1 MPLATTG
8 SYVGIIVLPGIVEVF
23 LNNYGLHATF
33 CMFGALAYNT
43 IPCGLV
49 LSDVRSGKQSTEG
62 SGVQSRRETI
72 PSKLR
77 RIESNIQSRA
87 EEGSS
92 GLEAVMAVKSEITY
106 PSNSQSETNNVQDKL
121 NTDRESN
128 NSNSGV
134 QSRSETIPSK
144 LRRIE
149 DNIQSRAEEGS
160 SGLEAVMA
168 VKSEITYPSNS
179 QSETNNVQDKLN
191 TDREKV
197 KPFLPNREVLKVT
210 FNREQRKVHQV
221 LKQSLQL
228 NLEITYPSN
237 SQSETNDVQD
247 KLNTDRESN
256 NSNSGVQ
263 SRSETIPFKL
273 RRIESNIQS
282 RAEEEVKTIPFK
294 LRRIESNIQSR
305 AEEGSSSLEAVMAV
319 KSEITYPSISQSETN
334 NVQDKLNTDRESN
347 NSNSGVQSRSE
358 TIPSKQRGIESNI
371 QSRAEKGSSSLEAV
385 IAVKSEIT
393 YPSNSQSE
401 TNNVQDK
408 LNTDRE
414 SNNSKIQTTTNPFAA
429 ERIIQTVKSIKS
441 FIQTFLVQFKLFGDV
456 VFTLYFITVN
466 MRKFPSNSW
475 TLFLIPLSQE
485 LGVTKQTAVIISA
498 IGGVGGIMG
507 RFLAAVSF
515 KVSKTISPLTLF
527 ATYYLCD
534 AFIFALFPT
543 TTNVI
548 LLGICAFFSGL
559 LLSAKAGM
567 TSGILLHLT
576 TAETFRQ
583 AFGLVDCGCGV
594 YSLLTG
600 FISGASYDVYGSFK
614 NLFRISALVC
624 AISCIFVI
632 FIIFLQK
639 LKKKKHSDS
648 ENGEDSD

>member
-1 MPLATTG
+1 MELPKWTAAFCSLFVINMFASGTMKVCGIFFQSMETVDGVSALLAGLIFVAPSAVSHCVGVGFGFLFLPAVLCLKETASGQFASLMPLATTG

-23 LNNYGLHATF
+23 LKNYGLHATF

-62 SGVQSRRETI
+62 SGVQSRSETI
-72 PSKLR
+72 PFKLR
-77 RIESNIQSRA
+77 RIESNIQLRA

-92 GLEAVMAVKSEITY
+92 SLEAVMAVKSEITY

-121 NTDRESN
+121 NTDWESN
-128 NSNSGV
+128 
-134 QSRSETIPSK
+134 T
-144 LRRIE
+144 
-149 DNIQSRAEEGS
+149 
-160 SGLEAVMA
+160 
-168 VKSEITYPSNS
+168 
-179 QSETNNVQDKLN
+179 
-191 TDREKV
+191 
-197 KPFLPNREVLKVT
+197 
-210 FNREQRKVHQV
+210 
-221 LKQSLQL
+221 
-228 NLEITYPSN
+228 
-237 SQSETNDVQD
+237 
-247 KLNTDRESN
+247 
-256 NSNSGVQ
+256 
-263 SRSETIPFKL
+263 
-273 RRIESNIQS
+273 
-282 RAEEEVKTIPFK
+282 
-294 LRRIESNIQSR
+294 
-305 AEEGSSSLEAVMAV
+305 
-319 KSEITYPSISQSETN
+319 
-334 NVQDKLNTDRESN
+334 
-347 NSNSGVQSRSE
+347 SNSGVQSRSE

-371 QSRAEKGSSSLEAV
+371 QSRAEEGSSSLEAV

-624 AISCIFVI
+624 AISCVFVI
-632 FIIFLQK
+632 CIIFLQK
-639 LKKKKHSDS
+639 LKKKKHADS

>member
-1 MPLATTG
+1 MELPKWTAAFCSLFVINMFASGTMKVCGIFFQSMETVDGVSALLAGLIFVAPSAVSHCVAPIVSAFSSRCLHRHLGLVGGVLVGTSFIGSGLFATHGLHFLLFSITAGVGFGFLFLPAVLCLKETASGQFASLMPLATTG

-23 LNNYGLHATF
+23 LKNYGLHATF

-62 SGVQSRRETI
+62 SGVQSRSETI
-72 PSKLR
+72 PFKLR
-77 RIESNIQSRA
+77 RIESNIQLRA

-92 GLEAVMAVKSEITY
+92 SLEAVMAVKSEITY

-121 NTDRESN
+121 NTDWESN
-128 NSNSGV
+128 
-134 QSRSETIPSK
+134 T
-144 LRRIE
+144 
-149 DNIQSRAEEGS
+149 
-160 SGLEAVMA
+160 
-168 VKSEITYPSNS
+168 
-179 QSETNNVQDKLN
+179 
-191 TDREKV
+191 
-197 KPFLPNREVLKVT
+197 
-210 FNREQRKVHQV
+210 
-221 LKQSLQL
+221 
-228 NLEITYPSN
+228 
-237 SQSETNDVQD
+237 
-247 KLNTDRESN
+247 
-256 NSNSGVQ
+256 
-263 SRSETIPFKL
+263 
-273 RRIESNIQS
+273 
-282 RAEEEVKTIPFK
+282 
-294 LRRIESNIQSR
+294 
-305 AEEGSSSLEAVMAV
+305 
-319 KSEITYPSISQSETN
+319 
-334 NVQDKLNTDRESN
+334 
-347 NSNSGVQSRSE
+347 SNSGVQSRSE

-371 QSRAEKGSSSLEAV
+371 QSRAEEGSSSLEAV

-624 AISCIFVI
+624 AISCVFVI
-632 FIIFLQK
+632 CIIFLQK
-639 LKKKKHSDS
+639 LKKKKHADS